1 MFMAILTIHLW
12 HIWSEDDQVERKAGV
27 KERNSDRSPKTVF
40 LTLKTFR
47 GSGVQLIARF
57 SKIGIFFSI
66 SLSNAEAH
74 GSPLSTNLAPKKK
87 SLHKTLP
94 LIDLIHFPILPWE
107 PNVFLL
113 QSTNFPVSSL
123 TCVIWLQV
131 RAGCHSSRVSSQELS
146 FSQNSP
152 ALPSYKIIPNNVLLT
167 SKDVLSFPVRFKFTE
182 DGFNNP
188 FGLLHWKKETIRGE
202 MALSFYNQLSAYDLN
217 AFLSFKGP
225 RDLEPLMKWQT
236 WNPLANLTQHK
247 VLIIFFY
254 QSELKNLFFIVKITD
269 WGCGF
274 PPRPWSC

>member
-12 HIWSEDDQVERKAGV
+12 HIWSEDDRVEIKADV
-27 KERNSDRSPKTVF
+27 KERNGDRSPETVF

-47 GSGVQLIARF
+47 GSGMQLITWF
-57 SKIGIFFSI
+57 SKIDIYFL
-66 SLSNAEAH
+66 SLFLVLKPMEAL
-74 GSPLSTNLAPKKK
+74 SPQILLLKKK

-131 RAGCHSSRVSSQELS
+131 RAGCHSSRISSPELS

-152 ALPSYKIIPNNVLLT
+152 ALLSYKIIQNNVLLT
-167 SKDVLSFPVRFKFTE
+167 SKDVLNFPVRFKFTE

-188 FGLLHWKKETIRGE
+188 FWLTALKEGNSTWWNGIELL
-202 MALSFYNQLSAYDLN
+202 
-217 AFLSFKGP
+217 
-225 RDLEPLMKWQT
+225 
-236 WNPLANLTQHK
+236 
-247 VLIIFFY
+247 
-254 QSELKNLFFIVKITD
+254 
-269 WGCGF
+269 
-274 PPRPWSC
+274 